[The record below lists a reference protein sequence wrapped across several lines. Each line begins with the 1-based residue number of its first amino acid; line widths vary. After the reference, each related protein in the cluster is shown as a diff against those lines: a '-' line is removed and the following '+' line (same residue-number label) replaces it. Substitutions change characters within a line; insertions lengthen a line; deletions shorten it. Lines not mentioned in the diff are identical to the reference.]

1 MRMITIHAP
10 KGKGGPTPRRTAASK
25 LAALMLG
32 LTCLV
37 AAPMPSQAEDV
48 GRASALRVAAN
59 QAPPGGTVSALSL
72 GATIVRNAVL
82 STPAKAALEVTFAD
96 ASKLTMGPDSEVVV
110 DEFTY
115 KGPGGGGS
123 QAVNFG
129 KGVFRFVSGG
139 VPKENVKLNSRT
151 ATIGIRGTTVRTK
164 ITELMQ
170 QISVEIGKVFILIK
184 ATGQIVEL
192 NAGQMITI
200 MADGTVG
207 PIEEGQVEGCD

>member
-1 MRMITIHAP
+1 MRTIKGSVRRCPGQLAGAILLMAVSVLAMPGHA
-10 KGKGGPTPRRTAASK
+10 
-25 LAALMLG
+25 
-32 LTCLV
+32 V
-37 AAPMPSQAEDV
+37 AEDV

-59 QAPPGGTVSALSL
+59 QAPPGGTANALSI
-72 GATIVRNAVL
+72 GSTIVRNAVL
-82 STPAKAALEVTFAD
+82 TTPAKAALEVTFAD
-96 ASKLTMGPDSEVVV
+96 ASKLSMGPDSEVVV

-129 KGVFRFVSGG
+129 KGVFRFVSGS

-164 ITELMQ
+164 ITELLQ

-184 ATGQIVEL
+184 ATGQIIEL

>member
-1 MRMITIHAP
+1 MQATKALAVNGTLGLAIAMIVAL
-10 KGKGGPTPRRTAASK
+10 GTAA
-25 LAALMLG
+25 
-32 LTCLV
+32 
-37 AAPMPSQAEDV
+37 PSFAEDV

-59 QAPPGGTVSALSL
+59 QQPPGGTAGALSI
-72 GATIVRNAVL
+72 GATILRNAVL

-115 KGPGGGGS
+115 RGPGGGGS

-139 VPKENVKLNSRT
+139 VPKENVKLNSRI

-164 ITELMQ
+164 MTELMQ

-184 ATGQIVEL
+184 ATGQIIEL